1 MQLFTIGIT
10 VFYFG
15 FPRSIFGRGFLLF
28 HVEQLYKTFLK
39 RKLYIYFDTFSQMES
54 EWISIFF
61 LRGISEFNDAKN
73 KIIFFKKFLSC
84 QK

>member
-61 LRGISEFNDAKN
+61 ARHRRVNDAKN

>member
-39 RKLYIYFDTFSQMES
+39 RKLYIYFDTFSQM
-54 EWISIFF
+54 
-61 LRGISEFNDAKN
+61 
-73 KIIFFKKFLSC
+73 
-84 QK
+84 

>member
-61 LRGISEFNDAKN
+61 CAASASLTMRKT
-73 KIIFFKKFLSC
+73 K
-84 QK
+84 